1 MALGVSPH
9 QVRRMVVIQGMNR
22 ARRSNSRRRTFAG
35 ARAPHE
41 GCALRRQFVGSR
53 DDHFCNDLA
62 ERRHAARGL
71 SSGETRQPCRPH
83 GRIAIRIADPA
94 LSHLPEF
101 YRVAL
106 EGSKIQEGDFSNPS
120 TAWIACRKPRLRMKM
135 EF

>member
-53 DDHFCNDLA
+53 DDHFCNDLLSA
-62 ERRHAARGL
+62 VTLLAAYLPAKRA
-71 SSGETRQPCRPH
+71 S
-83 GRIAIRIADPA
+83 RIDPM
-94 LSHLPEF
+94 
-101 YRVAL
+101 VAL
-106 EGSKIQEGDFSNPS
+106 RYE
-120 TAWIACRKPRLRMKM
+120 
-135 EF
+135 